1 MRKIAKITTKAI
13 TLILA
18 VLVVGYI
25 VFCLLA
31 YLFPQLFYYAP
42 SPSSSNLEFALS
54 EGYQAE
60 KVFYESADGTPLLA
74 WYTKPAPGRPVIL
87 FFHGNAGKI
96 EFFYHKLQPLT
107 ERGYGAFMAEYRG
120 FGGLKGTIRQK
131 NLNADA
137 AAALEYLY
145 RLGYKNS
152 DIIIYGLSMGSHMA
166 LNTADSF
173 QDRGAFRA
181 VLLEVPFDSLL
192 NVVKTIVPVP
202 MPFDL
207 VVRDYYDNV
216 PLVKRLKSPLLV
228 MGGKEDELVP
238 VERAKNLF
246 MQAHE
251 PKKLIVYPL
260 AGHNS
265 LFDHKNYIDI
275 MKWLERYEKA

>member
-1 MRKIAKITTKAI
+1 
-13 TLILA
+13 
-18 VLVVGYI
+18 
-25 VFCLLA
+25 
-31 YLFPQLFYYAP
+31 
-42 SPSSSNLEFALS
+42 
-54 EGYQAE
+54 
-60 KVFYESADGTPLLA
+60 
-74 WYTKPAPGRPVIL
+74 
-87 FFHGNAGKI
+87 
-96 EFFYHKLQPLT
+96 
-107 ERGYGAFMAEYRG
+107 MAEYRG